1 MEASSHFSESEGNEK
16 RHEVLIKDE
25 IKIEPEMDLEP
36 PEYISVAV
44 KSEIPDSFEPES
56 SCAPLP
62 VKQMELIQPEH
73 VDVTVKTEVLEGFVP
88 ESPSAP
94 HTDKQ
99 QRE

>member
-56 SCAPLP
+56 SCVPLP
-62 VKQMELIQPEH
+62 VKQVSE
-73 VDVTVKTEVLEGFVP
+73 VKISLMVFGRFPMRPIHAPVP
-88 ESPSAP
+88 LLLDRYWPASVV
-94 HTDKQ
+94 
-99 QRE
+99 